1 MALLVSLF
9 ALGHSIT
16 LIVRVLAALNV
27 NPYLVDAVIG
37 LSVVYKGIDNLDGFT
52 QALGQRPDER
62 AVVFSYQLGLY
73 FGEMP

>member
-16 LIVRVLAALNV
+16 LIVGVLVALNV

-37 LSVVYKGIDNLDGFT
+37 LFHE
-52 QALGQRPDER
+52 LGLATKLR
-62 AVVFSYQLGLY
+62 QLGLY